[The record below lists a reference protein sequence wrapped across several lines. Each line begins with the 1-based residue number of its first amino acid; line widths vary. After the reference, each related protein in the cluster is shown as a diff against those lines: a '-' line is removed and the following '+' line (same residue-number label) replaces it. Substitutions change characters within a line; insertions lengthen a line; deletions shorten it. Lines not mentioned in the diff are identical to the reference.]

1 MDAASLAQYTNDSK
15 NVCMYTTI
23 SIILILIFVIS
34 PLNTFMMTS
43 IFSKLI
49 IIIILGYTLYK
60 NYTITTMFSRNSG
73 TTMIDAGPWSSI
85 KTNMSCSYLFSFFIL
100 LLLLSVI
107 RSLL

>member
-1 MDAASLAQYTNDSK
+1 MYYMDNPSLAQYTSDSK

-34 PLNTFMMTS
+34 PMNTFIMTS

-60 NYTITTMFSRNSG
+60 NYTITTMFSG
-73 TTMIDAGPWSSI
+73 TNMMNGPWTSI
-85 KTNMSCSYLFSFFIL
+85 KTNMTCSYLFSLFIL
-100 LLLLSVI
+100 LLLLSVF
-107 RSLL
+107 RSLF